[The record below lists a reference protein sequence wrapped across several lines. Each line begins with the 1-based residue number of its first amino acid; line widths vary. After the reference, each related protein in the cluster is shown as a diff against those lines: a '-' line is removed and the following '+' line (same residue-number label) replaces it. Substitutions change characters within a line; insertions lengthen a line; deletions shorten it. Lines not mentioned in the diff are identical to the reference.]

1 MKEGKKEGTMKERRK
16 EGMMEGEKGWRKE
29 EGGRK
34 QGKERKRKEWD
45 SLVPELPS
53 SKGFFSAAEAN
64 IGGW

>member
-1 MKEGKKEGTMKERRK
+1 M
-16 EGMMEGEKGWRKE
+16 E

-45 SLVPELPS
+45 SLVPGLPS
-53 SKGFFSAAEAN
+53 YKRIFTAAEAN